1 MTKQEYISQRS
12 RNIVD
17 TRLAWEM
24 YISVLPN
31 NPKVSPQTFQQAFP
45 IYINML
51 NGDMT
56 NYWKWCDIKFEVNV
70 LVKKDGNVIYC

>member
-1 MTKQEYISQRS
+1 MTKPQYIHLRS
-12 RNIVD
+12 TNQID
-17 TRLAWEM
+17 IGLAYQM

-31 NPKVSPQTFQQAFP
+31 EPKIAPHLFNQVFP
-45 IYINML
+45 IYVNML

>member
-1 MTKQEYISQRS
+1 MTKPQYIHLRS
-12 RNIVD
+12 TNQINIG
-17 TRLAWEM
+17 LAYQM

-31 NPKVSPQTFQQAFP
+31 EPKIAPHLFNQVFP
-45 IYINML
+45 IYVNML

>member
-1 MTKQEYISQRS
+1 MTKADYISQRS

-31 NPKVSPQTFQQAFP
+31 NPKVSPEIFQQAFP

-56 NYWKWCDIKFEVNV
+56 NYWKWCDIKFEVSV
-70 LVKKDGNVIYC
+70 LVKKDGNIIYC